1 MDGFF
6 HQLLQTLAAAGLQ
19 AGVSL
24 PAWLTTQ
31 RLVLLGIPLV
41 VAAAVVLLDL
51 CDRRA
56 ERRARAAAQR
66 TLPKPHWAVSLLVD
80 ADEGSGTLR
89 PIVQLAGPPVPA
101 DVTVHLHVTGANGD
115 VDLAGERR
123 FSGAARRTDLV
134 LGTLSAPAGV
144 SVERV
149 ALCDW
154 TVTVTDDGRE
164 IARRRGP
171 LAAAGRL
178 NDEGEL
184 QAPDLEPVP
193 DENGPPTLRPSPV
206 RSLRRTLGLAGSAA
220 GISAGAYLLTTFSAW
235 LWILATPAYLLAFVL
250 VVAAGCLLH
259 TTCPSC
265 GGYTT
270 VMGRTGS
277 QQCDLCGTAFDSLFG
292 RKPRSGSRPV

>member
-1 MDGFF
+1 MDEFF
-6 HQLLQTLAAAGLQ
+6 HELLHTLAAAGLQ

-24 PAWLTTQ
+24 PGWLTTQ

-41 VAAAVVLLDL
+41 VAVAVVLMDL
-51 CDRRA
+51 WDRRT
-56 ERRARAAAQR
+56 ERRARAAAQA

-80 ADEGSGTLR
+80 ADEESGTLR
-89 PIVQLAGPPVPA
+89 PIVQLLGPPLPA
-101 DVTVHLHVTGANGD
+101 DVTVAIDLHVTDESGD
-115 VDLAGERR
+115 VDLTSERR
-123 FSGAARRTDLV
+123 FSGPARRTDLV

-154 TVTVTDDGRE
+154 TVTVTNDGRE

-184 QAPDLEPVP
+184 QAPDLEPVL
-193 DENGPPTLRPSPV
+193 DENEPPTLRSGPV
-206 RSLRRTLGLAGSAA
+206 RSLRWTFGLACSAA
-220 GISAGAYLLTTFSAW
+220 GITASAYLLTTLTAW
-235 LWILATPAYLLAFVL
+235 LWIAAVPLYLLAFIL
-250 VVAAGCLLH
+250 VVAAGFMLH

-265 GGYTT
+265 GRYTT

-277 QQCDLCGTAFDSLFG
+277 QKCDLCGSSFDSLLG
-292 RKPRSGSRPV
+292 